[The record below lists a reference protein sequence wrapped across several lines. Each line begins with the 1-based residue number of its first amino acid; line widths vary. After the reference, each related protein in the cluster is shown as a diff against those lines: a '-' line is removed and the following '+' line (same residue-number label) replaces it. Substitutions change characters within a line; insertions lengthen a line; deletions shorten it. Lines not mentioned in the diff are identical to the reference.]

1 MLIEKEKNTLM
12 GGQNRWL
19 EDSTQPI
26 DLGKIRVSA
35 SREFLSR
42 LSGNKGFLEKKGGI
56 DRLLNTVHALGEVLI
71 E

>member
-1 MLIEKEKNTLM
+1 M
-12 GGQNRWL
+12 